1 MVLARSGADYTW
13 YITVKERAQ
22 ENDEDNS
29 GWMVGGGWREKC
41 IKDFKDSFVWLLNE
55 RKRNKDPG

>member
-13 YITVKERAQ
+13 YITVKKHAH

-29 GWMVGGGWREKC
+29 GWRVAEGEGG
-41 IKDFKDSFVWLLNE
+41 
-55 RKRNKDPG
+55 